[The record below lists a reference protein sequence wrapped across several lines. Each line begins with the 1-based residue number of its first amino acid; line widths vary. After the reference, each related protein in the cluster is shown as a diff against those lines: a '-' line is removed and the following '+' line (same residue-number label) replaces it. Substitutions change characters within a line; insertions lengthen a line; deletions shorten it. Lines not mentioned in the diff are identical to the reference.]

1 MRVDSVGVAPGQ
13 PAASGDQPYRVTTT
27 TRAVAVP
34 LTPNDPTVSVGQPV
48 SIILPTGTSTPGTVT
63 AMGPPAP
70 GAGSDSS
77 GSSSTGTAATV
88 LAVAPSDPAATGTAA
103 GESVQLS
110 LTVQS
115 VRRVLVVPV
124 AALLALAGGGYG
136 LEVVGGSGRHR
147 LIGVGTGVFA
157 GGQVQVSGSGV
168 REGMTVVVAA
178 VNALEL
184 HAVTKV
190 HPGAPSVVALRD
202 VSLAVRAGEFVAV
215 MGPSGSG
222 KSTLLAVA
230 GTLERPT
237 SGTVRVAGT
246 AVEDLADADLSGI
259 RSRGLGF
266 VFQQFH
272 LMPTRSVLHN
282 VADGLLYRGL
292 PAAERLDARRGGGR
306 GRRDEPPVCTPAR
319 RALRWRVPASGHR
332 PCHRRGPGARARRRA
347 NGQPGLRHR

>member
-1 MRVDSVGVAPGQ
+1 
-13 PAASGDQPYRVTTT
+13 
-27 TRAVAVP
+27 
-34 LTPNDPTVSVGQPV
+34 
-48 SIILPTGTSTPGTVT
+48 
-63 AMGPPAP
+63 
-70 GAGSDSS
+70 
-77 GSSSTGTAATV
+77 
-88 LAVAPSDPAATGTAA
+88 
-103 GESVQLS
+103 
-110 LTVQS
+110 
-115 VRRVLVVPV
+115 
-124 AALLALAGGGYG
+124 
-136 LEVVGGSGRHR
+136 
-147 LIGVGTGVFA
+147 
-157 GGQVQVSGSGV
+157 
-168 REGMTVVVAA
+168 

-202 VSLAVRAGEFVAV
+202 VSLVVAAGEFVAV

-246 AVEDLADADLSGI
+246 AVEGLGDADLSGV

-292 PAAERLDARRGGGR
+292 PAAERLERAAAAVDAVGMRHRADHRPGELSGGECQRAAIARAIVGDPALVLADEPTGNLDSGTGDEIFTLLGRLHERGTTILVVTHNDALARITPRVVRLRDGR
-306 GRRDEPPVCTPAR
+306 IERDER
-319 RALRWRVPASGHR
+319 RP
-332 PCHRRGPGARARRRA
+332 
-347 NGQPGLRHR
+347 